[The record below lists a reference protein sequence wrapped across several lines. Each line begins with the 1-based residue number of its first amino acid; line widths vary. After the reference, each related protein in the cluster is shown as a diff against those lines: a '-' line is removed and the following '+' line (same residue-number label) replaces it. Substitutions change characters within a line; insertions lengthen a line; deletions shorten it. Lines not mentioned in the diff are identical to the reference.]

1 MADATNNQDQ
11 DKKIDKLQFQMESLQ
26 GDFKEFK
33 NIQKETNARLEVMQK
48 GFVGRDEYKEFQ
60 VLVGKLASQKD
71 LDAANKKIEDLED
84 WNTWA
89 IRIVIGAVILAVVGG
104 VLVTR

>member
-1 MADATNNQDQ
+1 MAETIDNQNQ
-11 DKKIDKLQFQMESLQ
+11 DKKIDKLQFQMEALQ
-26 GDFKEFK
+26 DDFKEFK

-60 VLVGKLASQKD
+60 VLVGRLATQKD
-71 LDAANKKIEDLED
+71 LDASNAKIKDLEG

-89 IRIVIGAVILAVVGG
+89 IRIVIGAVILAVLGT
-104 VLVTR
+104 VLITR